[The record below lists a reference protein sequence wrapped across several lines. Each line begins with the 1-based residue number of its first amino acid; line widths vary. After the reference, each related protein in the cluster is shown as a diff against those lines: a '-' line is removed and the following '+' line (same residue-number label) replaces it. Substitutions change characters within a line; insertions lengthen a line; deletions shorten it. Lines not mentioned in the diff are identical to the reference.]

1 MILRPAETS
10 DASAITGIWNPEI
23 RGTAITFDSV
33 ERTDADIAAMI
44 VSRSAAGHAFLV
56 AESPDRECLGF
67 ATYFQFR
74 GGIGYARTMEHT
86 IILAPSARGK
96 GLGRELM
103 TAVEDHARAG
113 GAHSIFAGVSSG
125 NPTGLAF
132 HARLGFVEAA
142 ILREVGWK
150 FDQWFDLHLMRK
162 ML

>member
-1 MILRPAETS
+1 MILRRAEPR
-10 DASAITGIWNPEI
+10 DAPGIAEIWNPEI
-23 RGTAITFDSV
+23 RETAITFDSA
-33 ERTDADIAAMI
+33 ERTDADVAALI
-44 VSRSAAGHAFLV
+44 DARSAAGHAFFV
-56 AESPDRECLGF
+56 AERADGGCLGF

-74 GGIGYARTMEHT
+74 GGLGYARTMEHT
-86 IILAPSARGK
+86 IVLAPAARGK

-113 GAHSIFAGVSSG
+113 GAHSIFGGVSSG
-125 NPTGLAF
+125 NPAGLAF

-150 FDQWFDLHLMRK
+150 FGRWFDLHLMRK